1 MVSVKPADVKGLS
14 DRADAAQTPDRPD
27 GRRERWRA
35 HREERR
41 REFVDAAI
49 AAIRVGGPH
58 ISLDDVCRQANVTKP
73 VLYRHFRDKD
83 DLHRAVLEQVA
94 TELLLPRITS
104 ELGRAHG
111 DDRALLRA
119 AIGAYVAL
127 VREERDLYRYAMA
140 HNDLG
145 EGGDFVGSVEAA
157 IAGAVGILVATRQGE
172 PTDDAETVAYAIVG
186 MVQLATNRWL
196 DRPTTSE
203 ETLVTTLAD
212 LAWVGLSPRVA
223 GAPA

>member
-1 MVSVKPADVKGLS
+1 MVSVKSGDVKGPP
-14 DRADAAQTPDRPD
+14 APPADRPD
-27 GRRERWRA
+27 GRRERWRT

-49 AAIRVGGPH
+49 AAIRAVGPQ
-58 ISLDDVCRQANVTKP
+58 ISLDDVCRQAKVTKP

-94 TELLLPRITS
+94 TEILIPRIAG
-104 ELGRAHG
+104 ELARVHG
-111 DDRALLRA
+111 DDRDLLRA

-157 IAGAVGILVATRQGE
+157 IAGAVGILVATRQDE

-196 DRPTTSE
+196 DRPTVSE
-203 ETLVTTLAD
+203 EAFVATLTD

-223 GAPA
+223 AGSD

>member
-1 MVSVKPADVKGLS
+1 MVSVNSAEVKGS
-14 DRADAAQTPDRPD
+14 SVDDGGADGANRPD
-27 GRRERWRA
+27 GRRERWKA

-49 AAIRVGGPH
+49 AAIRQVGPH
-58 ISLDDVCRQANVTKP
+58 ISLDDVCRQAKVTKP

-83 DLHRAVLEQVA
+83 DLHRAVLELVA
-94 TELLLPRITS
+94 ADLLIPRITT
-104 ELGRAHG
+104 ELARVHG
-111 DDRALLRA
+111 DDRDLLRA

-157 IAGAVGILVATRQGE
+157 IAGAVGVLVATRQEE
-172 PTDDAETVAYAIVG
+172 PSDDAETVAYAIVG

-196 DRPTTSE
+196 DRPTVSE
-203 ETLVTTLAD
+203 EAFVATLTD
-212 LAWVGLSPRVA
+212 LAWMGLSPRVA
-223 GAPA
+223 GTRA

>member
-1 MVSVKPADVKGLS
+1 MKSGDVKS
-14 DRADAAQTPDRPD
+14 PPAPPADRPD
-27 GRRERWRA
+27 GRRERWRT

-49 AAIRVGGPH
+49 AAIRAVGPH
-58 ISLDDVCRQANVTKP
+58 ISLDDVCRQAKVTKP

-94 TELLLPRITS
+94 TEILIPRITG
-104 ELGRAHG
+104 ELARVHG
-111 DDRALLRA
+111 DDRDLLRA

-157 IAGAVGILVATRQGE
+157 IAGAVGILVATRQDE

-196 DRPTTSE
+196 DRPTMSE
-203 ETLVTTLAD
+203 EAFVATLTD

-223 GAPA
+223 AGPD